1 MFLCSLLF
9 FYGFCQKGHKTRE
22 CASVCP
28 THPQGEFLRN
38 SNRLLRRAYPLS
50 RETRCVFEK
59 NWGNRGYRGTDFRAL
74 LVGAYTF
81 FLKVY
86 GKIPDFPDFPLP
98 RYIHISTA
106 NSVSSLIPANDK
118 NARLTDFASRALSF
132 YYVIVR
138 YPQNPRFPRH
148 FTEDIGVFTKY

>member
-9 FYGFCQKGHKTRE
+9 RYGFYQKGRKMRE
-22 CASVCP
+22 CACSVP

-50 RETRCVFEK
+50 RETRCVFTK
-59 NWGNRGYRGTDFRAL
+59 HWRNRGYRGTADRAL

-86 GKIPDFPDFPLP
+86 GKIPDFPDYSFSRLY
-98 RYIHISTA
+98 RYTDVLDVLQCKTPESPYRQDERFFCFCGVPEHPISP
-106 NSVSSLIPANDK
+106 V
-118 NARLTDFASRALSF
+118 
-132 YYVIVR
+132 
-138 YPQNPRFPRH
+138 
-148 FTEDIGVFTKY
+148 FTEDKGVFAKY

>member
-1 MFLCSLLF
+1 MCLLLF
-9 FYGFCQKGHKTRE
+9 RYGFYQKGRKMRE
-22 CASVCP
+22 CACSSP

-50 RETRCVFEK
+50 RGNRCVFT
-59 NWGNRGYRGTDFRAL
+59 NHWRNRGYWGTDFRAL

-98 RYIHISTA
+98 RYIHIATA
-106 NSVSSLIPANDK
+106 NSVSSLIHVNDK
-118 NARLTDFASRALSF
+118 SARLTDLASRAFLLLFSIVTQSPISPISPAF
-132 YYVIVR
+132 Y
-138 YPQNPRFPRH
+138 
-148 FTEDIGVFTKY
+148 